1 MTERQ
6 RIEAALARAP
16 GGLPEGAFDGRER
29 AAVAAVLARRFPGFQ
44 IAAGASKAQ
53 VVTDLVEFLLSHQR
67 R

>member
-6 RIEAALARAP
+6 RIEGTLARAP
-16 GGLPEGAFDGRER
+16 GGLPEGAFNGRER
-29 AAVAAVLARRFPGFQ
+29 AAAAVLARRFPGFQ